1 MGVKRS
7 ISSKEGFSSIFKN
20 PDFRASN
27 KTFLLLAKE
36 NKTKVARIGV
46 AQRKKNTKL
55 AVHRNSIKRK
65 IKESFRERLDFL
77 KPMDYVVLVKR
88 SIIPKDKDL
97 DEDLRLIWEK
107 CKQ

>member
-7 ISSKEGFSSIFKN
+7 ISSKEGFSSVFKN
-20 PDFRASN
+20 PDFKASN

-36 NKTKVARIGV
+36 NKMPIARIGV
-46 AQRKKNTKL
+46 AQKKKNTKL

-88 SIIPKDKDL
+88 NLVPDDIDL
-97 DEDLRLIWEK
+97 EEDLKMIWDK
-107 CKQ
+107 CK

>member
-20 PDFRASN
+20 PDFKASN

-36 NKTKVARIGV
+36 NKTLIARIGV
-46 AQRKKNTKL
+46 AQKKKNTKL

-88 SIIPKDKDL
+88 NLVPNDIDL
-97 DEDLRLIWEK
+97 EEDLKMIWDK
-107 CKQ
+107 CK